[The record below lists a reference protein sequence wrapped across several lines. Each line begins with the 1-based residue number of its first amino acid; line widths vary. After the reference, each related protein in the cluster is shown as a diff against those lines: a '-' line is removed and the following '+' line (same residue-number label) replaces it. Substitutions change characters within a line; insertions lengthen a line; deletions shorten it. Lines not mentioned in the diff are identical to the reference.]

1 MVVRPMR
8 SEAPMACRHAVTLLL
23 GLVPMVARTA
33 VELSARPIKGLKLAG
48 PVPLDPR
55 SLL

>member
-1 MVVRPMR
+1 
-8 SEAPMACRHAVTLLL
+8 MACRHAVTLLL